1 MKYYLMSLLFVLP
14 CAIAQDHSQF
24 AHTREFYVTC
34 DHSDVIFK
42 MLEKKYKE
50 VPIAIGITNDPVGSQ
65 TTIWYNEERKT
76 FTVLQSHEGITC
88 VIATGQQLEV
98 RTDDIK
104 SGTSI

>member
-14 CAIAQDHSQF
+14 CAIAQDHSPY
-24 AHTREFYVTC
+24 AHTREFNVTC
-34 DHSDVIFK
+34 DYSDVMFK
-42 MLEKKYKE
+42 ILDKRFKE

-65 TTIWYNEERKT
+65 TTIWYNGETKT
-76 FTVLQSHEGITC
+76 FTVLQSYEGVTC
-88 VIATGQQLEV
+88 VIATGIQLEI